1 MTTHTR
7 MTLTRALHAATC
19 DAPLC
24 HTRLSAT
31 DASTQ
36 VRVRTMPNGRS
47 TIDAFCTPACRD
59 ASDAAVLAG
68 THPVFA

>member
-7 MTLTRALHAATC
+7 MTLTRLLSAATC
-19 DAPLC
+19 DAPTC
-24 HTRLSAT
+24 HTRLDPK
-31 DASTQ
+31 DARTQ
-36 VRVRTMPNGRS
+36 VRVKTMPNGRS
-47 TIDAFCTPACRD
+47 TVDAFCTPACQD